1 MKNFKKN
8 ILKPIMLASLTVG
21 AVSLASC
28 GRDSGGDLDPSKLH
42 LFLYHYQGGMGN
54 KWLYNNIEKYEKL
67 HANDKYGDK
76 TGVQI
81 VVDEST
87 NRPNSVGIK
96 TEKYALYYY
105 EELDFNSF
113 YDSNSLED
121 ITDVVNNNPYEPS
134 KSIAS
139 KLTETQQNYF
149 GVGEGADK
157 KYFAVPY
164 YSTTTGITYNKTVF
178 DDNGFYFND
187 DYESAMSLE
196 DKFISEAFPNKS
208 AGPNGIAGDYDDGLP
223 VTYQDF
229 YDLCDYIK
237 SCKVVPFTCY
247 EKNDQ
252 DYTGFLLSALAASHE
267 GAKENI
273 VNYTMDGEITVAEMD
288 GEGVA
293 LNADGTVKTSK
304 VTVDPA
310 YGGET
315 KANGY
320 NVQRSFGKY
329 YALSF
334 MRKLVNEWDKG
345 WSANVVSANNSQF
358 DVQNW
363 FIDSQFGTN
372 PAPEG
377 DWQRGKPIAM
387 MIEGNW
393 WYSEASSHIN
403 GLSER
408 QKSQLNYGWMPLPRA
423 NKTDAN
429 TKLTY
434 LDTAGSMSFVNKS
447 RPDLE
452 KQVAKDFLAFTCTDE
467 SLNDFTACTN
477 GVMAYK
483 YELTESVKN
492 NLSSFGKSMMNI
504 YELSDKIYPVSRN
517 AQFRAK
523 LSSTSLSRRW
533 SISSSTTWPITEFK
547 KNSSMTASDYLYKM
561 YTNYK
566 SFW

>member
-1 MKNFKKN
+1 MKNLKKN
-8 ILKPIMLASLTVG
+8 VLKPIILAGLTIG
-21 AVSLASC
+21 AVSLAGC
-28 GRDSGGDLDPSKLH
+28 GRGSGGDLDETKLN

-67 HANDKYGDK
+67 HAKDKYGDK
-76 TGVQI
+76 TGVHI

-87 NRPNSVGIK
+87 TRPNSVGIK
-96 TEKYALYYY
+96 TEKYSLYFY

-113 YDSNSLED
+113 YDSDSLEE
-121 ITDVVNNNPYEPS
+121 ITDVVNSNPYEPS

-149 GVGEGADK
+149 GVGDGANK
-157 KYFAVPY
+157 KYYAVPY
-164 YSTTTGITYNKTVF
+164 YSTTTGITYNKTIF
-178 DDNGFYFND
+178 DENDFYFKAG
-187 DYESAMSLE
+187 YETETGLE
-196 DKFISEAFPNKS
+196 AKFSCSSEKS

-229 YDLCDYIK
+229 YDLCDYMK
-237 SCKVVPFTCY
+237 SCQIVPFTCY

-252 DYTGFLLSALAASHE
+252 DYTSFLLSALAASHE

-273 VNYTMDGEITVAEMD
+273 VNYTMDGEITVAEME

-293 LNADGTVKTSK
+293 FNADGTVKTSK
-304 VTVDPA
+304 VTVDPS
-310 YGGET
+310 YNGTGT
-315 KANGY
+315 SNGY

-334 MRKLVNEWDKG
+334 MRKLVDEWDKG
-345 WSANVVSANNSQF
+345 WSASVVSANNSQF

-372 PAPEG
+372 PAT
-377 DWQRGKPIAM
+377 DWQKGKPIGM

-393 WYSEASSHIN
+393 WYSEATAHIN

-408 QKSQLNYGWMPLPRA
+408 QKSQLDYGWMPLPRA
-423 NKTDAN
+423 NRTDAN

-447 RPDLE
+447 RPELE

-483 YELTESVKN
+483 YELTDEVRNK
-492 NLSSFGKSMMNI
+492 LSSFGKSMMNI
-504 YELSDKIYPVSRN
+504 YELSDKVYPVSRN

-523 LSSTSLSRRW
+523 LSSTSVSRRW
-533 SISSSTTWPITEFK
+533 STKSATTWPITEFK
-547 KNSSMTASDYLYKM
+547 KDPNLTASEYLYKM
-561 YTNYK
+561 YKNYK
-566 SFW
+566 DLW